1 MKIWVVGRGYPTVYN
16 RMKGSFE
23 FDQAKLLAR
32 HEHDVTYISLSL
44 TLLRRND
51 HRGLNHFC
59 EEGVD
64 VYAYSHLFFPGSV
77 LKKLNIHF
85 AKYEEKC
92 WHKLF
97 CCALKTSGLPDIIH
111 IHYPTMIC
119 SINEIEKLRKKG
131 VKVFVT
137 EHWSNILTKELKGYE
152 IDRLKYYA
160 TKSKCFFSVSRLLQN
175 SVKSLTNVSVP
186 MEVVPNIV
194 PPVFFNSK
202 MDINDNIFTFITIS
216 RLVSLKQIDIIVDQ
230 FISLFADNKKVK
242 LVIVGT
248 GPQKKKIEKIIADH
262 ANIIMTGELSPADV
276 ANELGKSNVLVSF
289 SKYETFAV
297 PVAEALACGKPVI
310 VSFSSGIA
318 SFIDE
323 RVGIKVDSSNPSDLG
338 KAMKSMVNNYESY
351 DKKLIARLAEE
362 NFSDEAI
369 YSKILSIYKGN

>member
-1 MKIWVVGRGYPTVYN
+1 MKIWVIGRGYPTIYN
-16 RMKGSFE
+16 GMRGSFE
-23 FDQAKLLAR
+23 FDQAKLLS
-32 HEHDVTYISLSL
+32 HHGYDVKYISLSL
-44 TLLRRND
+44 TFLRRKD

-64 VYAYSHLFFPGSV
+64 VFAYSQLFFPGSV
-77 LKKLNIHF
+77 MKKLNIHF
-85 AKYEEKC
+85 GKYEEKC
-92 WHKLF
+92 WHMLF
-97 CCALKTSGLPDIIH
+97 SKVIKSSGLPDIIH

-119 SINEIEKLRKKG
+119 NINEVEKLRKKG

-137 EHWSNILTKELKGYE
+137 EHWSNILTKGLKGYE

-194 PPVFFNSK
+194 SPVFFNSK
-202 MDINDNIFTFITIS
+202 MDIKDNIFTFITIS

-248 GPQKKKIEKIIADH
+248 GPQKKKIEKRIADH

-323 RVGIKVDSSNPSDLG
+323 RVGIKVNSSNPSDLG
-338 KAMKSMVNNYESY
+338 KAMKSIVNNYESY
-351 DKKLIARLAEE
+351 DKESIARLAEE

-369 YSKILSIYKGN
+369 YSKIVSIYESK